1 MGRGRARGRSQ
12 RGRPGLDSSASSG
25 SPRATSRDEAA
36 TIMNKALI
44 YDWNR
49 DAPSAPPPLVMLD
62 DETLRDGL
70 QSPSVRAPSIDQK
83 LRILR
88 LLDQIGVDTADIGL
102 PGAGP
107 HVVRD
112 VERLAREIVDSKLK
126 IQANCAA
133 RTVVS
138 DMQPIVDVSQRVG
151 LPIECCCFIGS
162 SPIRRYAEDWTVDY
176 LQRCTE
182 EAVSFGVNHG
192 LEVMYVT
199 EDTTRSDPETLRRLF
214 TTAIRAGASRIC
226 IADTVGHATPAGAR
240 AVVTFAQ
247 TDRRRHG
254 RGSRHRLAR
263 PSRSRH
269 GHDQQPGGA
278 RSGRLARARDDP
290 RHRRARRQHADGH
303 AAREPRAHGMDH
315 SATSPGSTTLVRA
328 VSEATG
334 EPIPDNYPVFGRDA
348 FRTATGVHA
357 AAVVKAFRKN
367 DPELM
372 DAVYSGVPAQMVGRA
387 QQIDVGPLS
396 GKSNVVFWLEQHGF
410 VPGRRRRRPRVPPRQ
425 VVAAGAHRAGNPRRN
440 PRRADVRVHQAGRV
454 GKSQVPSPPNPKLQ
468 ARDTELGS
476 GSGHWA
482 LGLTWPRGID
492 IPHHTKGAG
501 DGVNQHRESRGR
513 RSPGRTVANA
523 LIS

>member
-1 MGRGRARGRSQ
+1 
-12 RGRPGLDSSASSG
+12 
-25 SPRATSRDEAA
+25 
-36 TIMNKALI
+36 MNKGLI

-49 DAPSAPPPLVMLD
+49 EEPVATPPVVMLD

-83 LRILR
+83 VRILH
-88 LLDQIGVDTADIGL
+88 LLDSIGVDTADIGL

-112 VERLAREIVDSKLK
+112 VERLAREIVGSKLK
-126 IQANCAA
+126 IRANCAA

-138 DMQPIVDVSQRVG
+138 DVQPIVEVSQRVG

-182 EAVSFGVNHG
+182 EAVSVGVNHG

-199 EDTTRSDPETLRRLF
+199 EDTTRSDPDTLRKLF

-240 AVVTFAQ
+240 AVVAFTRQ
-247 TDRRRHG
+247 IIDDMGGHVG
-254 RGSRHRLAR
+254 IDW
-263 PSRSRH
+263 H
-269 GHDQQPGGA
+269 GHRDRDMGTINSLAALEAGA
-278 RSGRLARARDDP
+278 SRVHGTILGIGERVGNTPMDLLMVNLVLMGWIERDLTRLND
-290 RHRRARRQHADGH
+290 
-303 AAREPRAHGMDH
+303 
-315 SATSPGSTTLVRA
+315 LVRA

-334 EPIPDNYPVFGRDA
+334 EAIPDSYPVFGRDA

-357 AAVVKAFRKN
+357 AAVVKAYRKN

-372 DAVYSGVPAQMVGRA
+372 DAVYSGVPAQMVGRV
-387 QQIDVGPLS
+387 QQIEVGPLS

-410 VPGRRRRRPRVPPRQ
+410 APGEEVVDRVF
-425 VVAAGAHRAGNPRRN
+425 
-440 PRRADVRVHQAGRV
+440 RRAKSSQRV
-454 GKSQVPSPPNPKLQ
+454 L
-468 ARDTELGS
+468 TEQEILDEI
-476 GSGHWA
+476 H
-482 LGLTWPRGID
+482 
-492 IPHHTKGAG
+492 
-501 DGVNQHRESRGR
+501 
-513 RSPGRTVANA
+513 VAQTYA
-523 LIS
+523 STRLDA